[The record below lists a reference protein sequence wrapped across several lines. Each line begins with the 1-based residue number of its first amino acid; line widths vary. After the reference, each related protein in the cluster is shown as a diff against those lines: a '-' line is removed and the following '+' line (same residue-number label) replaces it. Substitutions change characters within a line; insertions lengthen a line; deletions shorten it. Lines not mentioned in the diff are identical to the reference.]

1 MRRGNAAAAPP
12 TRAAIPDRRF
22 DQVHRLRTVRLAAL
36 LVGLA
41 MVAAACGGGG
51 DEGGES
57 GGSSAQVTQGGTLN
71 YAADQAP
78 TGFNNNTSKDNG
90 TSVANI
96 VINMFPVA
104 FHLTPD
110 FKVVMNEDLLESAE
124 QTSEDPQTVV
134 YKIKPN
140 AVWSDDTP
148 ISAKDFIYLWEN
160 LNGTKKDNDV
170 SGTTGYDQI
179 ESVEGSDNDK
189 TVTVVF
195 KTPFRDW
202 KSLWASGNFILPSHY
217 VEKQPGGWNTGLDK
231 NPEQIPSGGWFK
243 VENYTQDQ
251 SLTLARNDKYFG
263 AKSNLD
269 TVVFRFLPESTT
281 QPAALQNNEVDLI
294 YPQPQLDQV
303 QQVKALPDVTSQ
315 INFGPT
321 FEHFDFNFKNK
332 HLGDLKV
339 RQAIAKGINVEE
351 LVNRTVKQFSDQ
363 AAPLGNRIYMKTQ
376 PDEYQDHFT
385 EYGKGDTAAAT
396 ALLEE
401 AGYTKGG
408 DGIYAKGG
416 DKLSLR
422 ISTTAGNQLR
432 ETQEEL
438 FQAQMKE
445 IGVDIKIANAD
456 STKFFGEW
464 LPNGNFDIANFAW
477 VGSPFSISGSQA
489 TYITGS
495 GSNYGAYASDK
506 VDDLFKQASAEF
518 DDQKAAD
525 LGNQIDQQLTTD
537 MVTIPLYQKPT
548 FIAWRNTFGNISDN
562 STQDGPFWNA
572 NIWGQKAA

>member
-1 MRRGNAAAAPP
+1 MATNYWDSVLQRRINRRRAIAATSVMAAS
-12 TRAAIPDRRF
+12 AAF
-22 DQVHRLRTVRLAAL
+22 L
-36 LVGLA
+36 
-41 MVAAACGGGG
+41 AACGGG
-51 DEGGES
+51 DDNGGGGGTS
-57 GGSSAQVTQGGTLN
+57 GGSAQITDGGTLN
-71 YAADQAP
+71 YAADQEP

-90 TSVANI
+90 TSVYNI
-96 VINMFPVA
+96 VINMYPQP
-104 FHLTPD
+104 FHAQPD
-110 FKVVMNEDLLESAE
+110 FTVKMDDAFLDSAE
-124 QTSEDPQTVV
+124 QTSDNPQTVV
-134 YKIKPN
+134 YKIKPD
-140 AVWSDDTP
+140 AVWSDGTP
-148 ISAKDFIYLWEN
+148 ITADDFIYNWKQQ
-160 LNGTKKDNDV
+160 NGSIKDNDV
-170 SGTTGYDQI
+170 ASTTGYDQVK
-179 ESVEGSDNDK
+179 SVEGSDNGK

-195 KTPFRDW
+195 KTPFADW
-202 KSLWASGNFILPSHY
+202 KGMFTGLVPAAF
-217 VEKQPGGWNTGLDK
+217 VQKQAGGWNTGLDK
-231 NPEQIPSGGWFK
+231 NPEKIPSGGPFK
-243 VENYTQDQ
+243 VDNYTQGQ
-251 SLTLARNDKYFG
+251 SLTLVRNDKYWG
-263 AKSNLD
+263 PKAHLD
-269 TVVFRFLPESTT
+269 SIVFRFLPESTT

-339 RQAIAKGINVEE
+339 RQAIAKGINVDE

>member
-1 MRRGNAAAAPP
+1 M
-12 TRAAIPDRRF
+12 
-22 DQVHRLRTVRLAAL
+22 
-36 LVGLA
+36 
-41 MVAAACGGGG
+41 
-51 DEGGES
+51 
-57 GGSSAQVTQGGTLN
+57 
-71 YAADQAP
+71 
-78 TGFNNNTSKDNG
+78 
-90 TSVANI
+90 
-96 VINMFPVA
+96 
-104 FHLTPD
+104 
-110 FKVVMNEDLLESAE
+110 
-124 QTSEDPQTVV
+124 
-134 YKIKPN
+134 
-140 AVWSDDTP
+140 
-148 ISAKDFIYLWEN
+148 
-160 LNGTKKDNDV
+160 
-170 SGTTGYDQI
+170 
-179 ESVEGSDNDK
+179 ESVTGSDNGK
-189 TVTVVF
+189 TVTVVY

-202 KSLWASGNFILPSHY
+202 KSMFASGTYILPAHY
-217 VEKQPGGWNTGLDK
+217 MEKQPGGWNTGLDK
-231 NPEQIPSGGWFK
+231 NPENFPSGGWFK
-243 VENYTQDQ
+243 VENYTPGQ
-251 SLTLARNDKYFG
+251 SLTLVRNDKYFG
-263 AKSNLD
+263 PKSNLD
-269 TVVFRFLPESTT
+269 SVVFRFLPESTT

-303 QQVKALPDVTSQ
+303 TQVKALPDVTSQ

-376 PDEYQDHFT
+376 PDQYQDHFT

-456 STKFFGEW
+456 STKFFSEW

-489 TYITGS
+489 AYITGS
-495 GSNYGAYASDK
+495 GSNYGAYSQQEGRRPVQAGHGRVRRRQGDRAGQPDRPADHGRHGHDPAVPEADLHRLAQHLRQHRRQQHPGRPLLERQPVGAEDRLEPHGVGDASRRGPVGDRRP
-506 VDDLFKQASAEF
+506 ASAHTSP
-518 DDQKAAD
+518 K
-525 LGNQIDQQLTTD
+525 
-537 MVTIPLYQKPT
+537 
-548 FIAWRNTFGNISDN
+548 
-562 STQDGPFWNA
+562 
-572 NIWGQKAA
+572 

>member
-1 MRRGNAAAAPP
+1 
-12 TRAAIPDRRF
+12 
-22 DQVHRLRTVRLAAL
+22 VHRLRTVRLAAL

-41 MVAAACGGGG
+41 MVAAACGGGD
-51 DEGGES
+51 DEGGDTS
-57 GGSSAQVTQGGTLN
+57 GGTAQIQDGGTLN
-71 YAADQAP
+71 YAADQEP

-90 TSVANI
+90 TSVAN
-96 VINMFPVA
+96 VTRNVFPVA
-104 FHLTPD
+104 FNLTPD
-110 FKVVMNEDLLESAE
+110 FKVEMNKDLLESAE

-134 YKIKPN
+134 YKIKEN
-140 AVWSDDTP
+140 AVWSDGTP
-148 ISAKDFIYLWEN
+148 ISADDFIYLWKN
-160 LNGTKKDNDV
+160 SNGTIKDNDV
-170 SGTTGYDQI
+170 AGTTGYDQM
-179 ESVEGSDNDK
+179 ESVTGSDNGK
-189 TVTVVF
+189 TVTVVY

-202 KSLWASGNFILPSHY
+202 KSMFASGTYILPAHFM
-217 VEKQPGGWNTGLDK
+217 EKQPGGWNTGLDK
-231 NPEQIPSGGWFK
+231 NPQTFPSGGWFK
-243 VENYTQDQ
+243 IENWTQGQ
-251 SLTLARNDKYFG
+251 SLTLVRNDKYYG
-263 AKSNLD
+263 PKAHLD
-269 TVVFRFLPESTT
+269 SVVFRFLPESTT

-303 QQVKALPDVTSQ
+303 TQVKALPDVTSQ

-376 PDEYQDHFT
+376 PDQYQDNFT
-385 EYGKGDTAAAT
+385 EYGKGDVAAAT

-416 DKLSLR
+416 DKLTLR

-445 IGVDIKIANAD
+445 IGVDIKIANAE
-456 STKFFGEW
+456 STKFFSEW

-489 TYITGS
+489 AYITGS
-495 GSNYGAYASDK
+495 GSNYGAYSNKK
-506 VDDLFKQASAEF
+506 VDDLFGQAMAEF
-518 DDQKAAD
+518 DDAKATE
-525 LGNQIDQQLTTD
+525 LGNQIDQQITAD
-537 MVTIPLYQKPT
+537 MATIPLYQKPT
-548 FIAWRNTFGNISDN
+548 FIAWRNTFAGIGDN

-572 NIWGQKAA
+572 NLWGQKTA

>member
-1 MRRGNAAAAPP
+1 
-12 TRAAIPDRRF
+12 
-22 DQVHRLRTVRLAAL
+22 VHRLRTVRLAAL

-41 MVAAACGGGG
+41 MVAAACGGGD
-51 DEGGES
+51 DEGGDTS
-57 GGSSAQVTQGGTLN
+57 GGTGAVKQGGTLN
-71 YAADQAP
+71 YAADQEP

-96 VINMFPVA
+96 TINMQPVA

-110 FKVVMNEDLLESAE
+110 FKVTMNEDLLESAE
-124 QTSEDPQTVV
+124 QTSEDPQTIV
-134 YKIKPN
+134 YKIKQN
-140 AVWSDDTP
+140 AIWSDDTP
-148 ISAKDFIYLWEN
+148 ISADDFIYMWEN
-160 LNGTKKDNDV
+160 LNGTKKDIDAA
-170 SGTTGYDQI
+170 STTGYDQI
-179 ESVEGSDNDK
+179 KSVEGSDNGK

-202 KSLWASGNFILPSHY
+202 KSLFASGNYILPSHY
-217 VEKQPGGWNTGLDK
+217 VKEQPGGWNTGLDK
-231 NPEQIPSGGWFK
+231 NPQNIPSGGWFK
-243 VENYTQDQ
+243 VENYTPGQ
-251 SLTLARNDKYFG
+251 SLTLVRNDKYFG

-269 TVVFRFLPESTT
+269 SVVFRFLPESTT

-303 QQVKALPDVTSQ
+303 TQVKALPDVTSQ

-339 RQAIAKGINVEE
+339 RQAIAKGINVED

-363 AAPLGNRIYMKTQ
+363 ASALGNRIYMKTQ
-376 PDEYQDHFT
+376 PDEYQDHFG

-445 IGVDIKIANAD
+445 IGVDIKIANAE

-464 LPNGNFDIANFAW
+464 LPDGNFDIANFAW

-489 TYITGS
+489 TYVTGS
-495 GSNYGAYASDK
+495 ASNYGAYSSKK
-506 VDDLFKQASAEF
+506 VDDLFAQANSEF
-518 DDQKAAD
+518 DDAKAAE
-525 LGNQIDQQLTTD
+525 LGNQIDQQITAD
-537 MVTIPLYQKPT
+537 MATIPLYQKPT
-548 FIAWRNTFGNISDN
+548 FIAWRNTFGNIADN

-572 NIWGQKAA
+572 NIWGQKTA